1 MLTGHARL
9 ARQSHLAVLLVLT
22 VAVLLI
28 QPPTRSFAQK
38 NTFVATG
45 RAKLGGKLETAQR
58 RALENALWL
67 AVEQAIQSVV
77 PAEARVEHTQ
87 AITAM
92 LARPRQHVTSYE
104 VIQRGPSRGYFIV
117 KVRATVAMGALASR
131 LQAQAVPVG
140 QPMAE
145 SQPTRPA
152 PVPAPTTAPTPA
164 APSADPGTGQRVA
177 QVPAAA
183 AAPQPQSAP
192 TPNTAQ
198 SQPGAVISQAPP
210 QPDRPRI
217 AILLFQLGFTN
228 PNWAQNWDISLG
240 VTELVEEA
248 LHSSGR
254 YRIVERRQIEQVL
267 KEQGFGSSGSVDAAT
282 AAKIGRI
289 LGVQRLVMG
298 SVNQFD
304 FKAAGGFALPGVAL
318 GLYQAQ
324 VNLTSRV
331 VDTSTGEII
340 AIVRGSGK
348 AEGFVALA
356 QIEGLTFGGGE
367 FRQSVLGKALDQ
379 AIQDLVGKLNGSMS
393 SR

>member
-1 MLTGHARL
+1 MSTGGARS
-9 ARQSHLAVLLVLT
+9 ARMSRFALLLVLT
-22 VAVLLI
+22 TAIFLVL
-28 QPPTRSFAQK
+28 PPAPVFGQK
-38 NTFVATG
+38 QSFVATG
-45 RAKLGGKLETAQR
+45 RAKLAGRPEVAQR

-67 AVEQAIQSVV
+67 AVEQAIHAVV
-77 PAEARVEHTQ
+77 PSGARAEHAQ
-87 AITAM
+87 AINSV
-92 LARPRQHVTSYE
+92 LARPRDLVTGYE

-117 KVRATVAMGALASR
+117 KIRATVDMGTVASR
-131 LQAQAVPVG
+131 LQAQAVTVD
-140 QPMAE
+140 QTMAE
-145 SQPTRPA
+145 TQPTRAAQAPLPA
-152 PVPAPTTAPTPA
+152 SPPTPA
-164 APSADPGTGQRVA
+164 ATSTGPGGGQKV
-177 QVPAAA
+177 AAA
-183 AAPQPQSAP
+183 STPQPAPAP

-198 SQPGAVISQAPP
+198 SQPGAAAVQAPP
-210 QPDRPRI
+210 QPARARI
-217 AILLFQLGFTN
+217 AILAFQLGFTN
-228 PNWAQNWDISLG
+228 PKWEQTWDIALG

-248 LHSSGR
+248 LHKSGR

-267 KEQGFGSSGSVDAAT
+267 KEQGFGGSGSVDAAT
-282 AAKIGRI
+282 AAKVGRI
-289 LGVQRLVMG
+289 LGVQRLLMG

-304 FKAAGGFALPGVAL
+304 LKAAGGFAVPGVAL

-393 SR
+393 DR